1 MIRVIN
7 NTDYKQSV
15 PSTIMSISHK
25 SMASLSLK
33 TSAGHVEVS
42 KYNTVSSAIY
52 VTAVDESNSY
62 VLAGK

>member
-1 MIRVIN
+1 
-7 NTDYKQSV
+7 
-15 PSTIMSISHK
+15 
-25 SMASLSLK
+25 MASLSLK